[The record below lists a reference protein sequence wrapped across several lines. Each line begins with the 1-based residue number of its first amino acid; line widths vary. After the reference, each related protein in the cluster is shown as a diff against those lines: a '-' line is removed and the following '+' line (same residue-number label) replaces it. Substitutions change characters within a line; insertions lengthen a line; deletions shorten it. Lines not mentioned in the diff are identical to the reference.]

1 MRRVLL
7 TAAACAFGAL
17 AVAGCEPPV
26 EQSAY
31 NNSGLSA
38 AVAFDPSAAPK
49 PPENPPPRIEP
60 PAQQAATSAAPSGT
74 KG

>member
-7 TAAACAFGAL
+7 TTAACALAAL

-60 PAQQAATSAAPSGT
+60 PAQQAAASPAPT